1 MTSKRPDQIK
11 PADGWS
17 EELGELISGASGGFL
32 FGIPLIYTMEVWFIG
47 SYLRPP
53 ILLGIILI
61 TFVVILLLNQVEGF
75 RRYQRNGKFSP
86 VAESIEALA
95 IGIVCATIMLIVLQR
110 IDFTTSLT
118 EALGK
123 IVFEAMPFS
132 LGVVLSRSILT
143 GEVTKNN
150 NQKSSAKSSSSDR
163 HKLSWFDTL
172 ADLSATLIGA
182 FIIAF
187 NIAPTDEVPFLAAAA
202 TPFRSILIIFVSLL
216 VSYGIVFASGFT
228 NQAERRQ
235 QQGLFQKPQSETIVS
250 YLVSLLASVVML
262 WFFQRLS
269 FQDPWTLWLR
279 YSIILGLPASIGGAA
294 GRLAI

>member
-1 MTSKRPDQIK
+1 MTTKHPDK
-11 PADGWS
+11 TDAANDWS

-32 FGIPLIYTMEVWFIG
+32 FGIPLIYTMEIWFIG
-47 SYLRPP
+47 SYVRPP
-53 ILLGIILI
+53 ILLGIIAI
-61 TFVVILLLNQVEGF
+61 TFVVIFLLNQVEGF
-75 RRYQRNGKFSP
+75 RRQQHDGEFSP
-86 VAESIEALA
+86 ITESIEALA
-95 IGIVCATIMLIVLQR
+95 IGIVCSTVMLIVLQR
-110 IDFTTSLT
+110 VDFKTSLI

-123 IVFEAMPFS
+123 IIFEAVPFA

-143 GEVTKNN
+143 GEVTKD
-150 NQKSSAKSSSSDR
+150 AGTDISDSGDR
-163 HKLSWFDTL
+163 SKTFWHDTF

-182 FIIAF
+182 IIIAF

-202 TPFRSILIIFVSLL
+202 SPFWSLLIILSSLII
-216 VSYGIVFASGFT
+216 SYGIVFASGFT

-235 QQGLFQKPQSETIVS
+235 QQGLFQSPRSETIIS
-250 YLVSLLASVVML
+250 YLISLLASAVML

-269 FQDPWTLWLR
+269 FEDPWTLWLR